1 MTEEQFTDSDGNLVT
16 RKVTQP
22 HRFCTPHTL
31 TWGGGASLSSP
42 SRLFTQVIRK
52 VVRRVVGSERKDAVG
67 EKSGAVDAVAPS
79 GGAGVGKG
87 KRRGKRSRQGHKVAV
102 VVSLRDVACV
112 CVCVRILCSSNVM
125 LGMLAF
131 RVGPKMHA
139 DLHR

>member
-1 MTEEQFTDSDGNLVT
+1 M
-16 RKVTQP
+16 
-22 HRFCTPHTL
+22 
-31 TWGGGASLSSP
+31 GGGASLSSP

-67 EKSGAVDAVAPS
+67 EKSGAVVAPS

>member
-1 MTEEQFTDSDGNLVT
+1 M
-16 RKVTQP
+16 
-22 HRFCTPHTL
+22 
-31 TWGGGASLSSP
+31 GGGASLSSP

-67 EKSGAVDAVAPS
+67 EKSGAVVAPS

-112 CVCVRILCSSNVM
+112 CVCVC
-125 LGMLAF
+125 AF
-131 RVGPKMHA
+131 CVRQT
-139 DLHR
+139 